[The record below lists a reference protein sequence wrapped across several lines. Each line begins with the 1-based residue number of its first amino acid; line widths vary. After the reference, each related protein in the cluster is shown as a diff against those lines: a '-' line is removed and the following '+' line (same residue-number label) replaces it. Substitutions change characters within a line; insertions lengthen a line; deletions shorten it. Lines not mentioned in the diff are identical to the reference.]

1 MTRYTRITYG
11 DTKKQTR
18 GDSARAQPCSTAG
31 RARRMR
37 ALRRRSEST
46 PHTCQPTVRMLA
58 MVHATHMKGG
68 QHLHHKSCSR
78 ALSLSLSAKSK
89 KRACAAFVFG
99 MVPASGRGC
108 ERSPTAFSEP
118 VRGPGRIRIV
128 AGWLRPMDLATQRA
142 SQEGQTAVVSFRPSG
157 SPAPTPGEIATS
169 PREIATSTARP
180 RGLQRQRS
188 SPERGVPRHPP
199 PSSKSPCLT
208 L

>member
-1 MTRYTRITYG
+1 MQHSWPR
-11 DTKKQTR
+11 
-18 GDSARAQPCSTAG
+18 SANESTATPI
-31 RARRMR
+31 REHAAHVPANRSNARHGACNAHERGTTS
-37 ALRRRSEST
+37 ASQVV
-46 PHTCQPTVRMLA
+46 QP
-58 MVHATHMKGG
+58 
-68 QHLHHKSCSR
+68 R